1 MIEVDIPGYGTLAL
15 RHLVLD
21 FNGTLACDGKML
33 PGVADRLNRLSETLQ
48 VVVLTADTFGRA
60 TTELKDVRCELTVLP
75 VEAQDMGKLAV
86 VERLGS
92 HHTVCIGNGRNDN
105 RMLRAAVLGIAVIL
119 EEGAAG
125 VTLSAADVVCTSIQS
140 ALDLLTHPLRLV
152 ATLRS

>member
-1 MIEVDIPGYGTLAL
+1 MIEVDIPGYGRLSL

-21 FNGTLACDGKML
+21 FNGTLACDGGLL
-33 PGVADRLNRLSETLQ
+33 PGVAERLKRLSETLQ

-60 TTELKDVRCELTVLP
+60 ADELKDIPCELTVLP
-75 VEAQDMGKLAV
+75 VEAQDAGKLTV

-125 VTLSAADVVCTSIQS
+125 VTVSAADVVCTSIQS